1 MSKATISSKAV
12 STFLTWTEEDDKA
25 YDHAPMFRDPS
36 DELHQYIPHDVKR
49 CSSMNNP
56 VFYYLHGRV
65 ANKEWY
71 EQFELYKVKGTPQLS
86 KLLGIVE
93 VQLDKVLLRHS
104 DGKLYRGADLDFSF
118 NCTEGTLFFNAIT
131 TSAFTW
137 AKGNRIF
144 IPERQ
149 LDLAKYIALYQA
161 AQ

>member
-1 MSKATISSKAV
+1 MSNATISSKAV

-25 YDHAPMFRDPS
+25 YDHAPMFRDPTNK
-36 DELHQYIPHDVKR
+36 LHQYIPHDVKR
-49 CSSMNNP
+49 GSSLDNP

-71 EQFELYKVKGTPQLS
+71 EQFELHKVKGTPQVS
-86 KLLGIVE
+86 KLLGIAE

-137 AKGNRIF
+137 ARGKRIF
-144 IPERQ
+144 IPAKQ
-149 LDLAKYIALYQA
+149 LDVAKYIALCQA
-161 AQ
+161 AK